1 MLSFDGTGA
10 AQFDRIGGLLLYEQC
25 LASDSLELFHQDY
38 SYKAVKTLVPARAD
52 GHEAGPGAADDPGAL
67 RVAARPGPLLRARRP
82 VPELVDAAARPAHR
96 RGARRAGAGDG
107 AGGRGHGPRGRGPL
121 GGRRRR
127 HQLRH
132 RRRRRRRR
140 PAGDPARGRDAARA
154 PPRHGH
160 HGRHGGR
167 ARARHARRARVPRH
181 AGRRAVAGGPAEA
194 GRAGRGDDL
203 RPGGQRQH
211 GSQPRLEH
219 EPRPGA
225 RQALHGRA
233 RASPCT

>member
-10 AQFDRIGGLLLYEQC
+10 PQFDRIGGLLLYEQC

-38 SYKAVKTLVPARAD
+38 SYKAVKTLVPHEQMAMKQAQERLTIPVHYGSQPDLGRYSEPDGPCPNWSTLLPELRIDEARAAQEQAMELAVD
-52 GHEAGPGAADDPGAL
+52 DMVHVAEAH
-67 RVAARPGPLLRARRP
+67 V
-82 VPELVDAAARPAHR
+82 
-96 RGARRAGAGDG
+96 
-107 AGGRGHGPRGRGPL
+107 

-140 PAGDPARGRDAARA
+140 PAGDAARRRDPARA

-160 HGRHGGR
+160 HGRHGRR
-167 ARARHARRARVPRH
+167 ARARHARRARIPGH
-181 AGRRAVAGGPAEA
+181 ARRRAVAGRPAEA
-194 GRAGRGDDL
+194 RRSGRGDDL

-219 EPRPGA
+219 EPCPGA
-225 RQALHGRA
+225 GQALHGRA
-233 RASPCT
+233 RASRCT